1 MHWEKYSNYNQLIND
16 IFSTQILA
24 AIKKIR
30 TQIGRP
36 DSDKIFKEIVKKS
49 ATNFTLEDVQQALQH
64 MVSDGKL
71 INIPHKGLDS
81 YYVVDTQSVEFTC
94 DKDIDLQKNPTP
106 NDTDSLPSL
115 NISVETPKIDS
126 TKYKSSSR
134 DSSQDLLA
142 QIVAMKAYFMNK
154 IYELKNEICF
164 LKNQLEDREK
174 NSGSIFMIKFYK
186 SGISL
191 LKDQNYFLKI

>member
-1 MHWEKYSNYNQLIND
+1 MD

-30 TQIGRP
+30 TQKGRP
-36 DSDKIFKEIVKKS
+36 DSDKIFKEIVKES
-49 ATNFTLEDVQQALQH
+49 ATNFILEDIQQALQH

-106 NDTDSLPSL
+106 NDTS
-115 NISVETPKIDS
+115 K
-126 TKYKSSSR
+126 
-134 DSSQDLLA
+134 
-142 QIVAMKAYFMNK
+142 
-154 IYELKNEICF
+154 
-164 LKNQLEDREK
+164 
-174 NSGSIFMIKFYK
+174 
-186 SGISL
+186 
-191 LKDQNYFLKI
+191 